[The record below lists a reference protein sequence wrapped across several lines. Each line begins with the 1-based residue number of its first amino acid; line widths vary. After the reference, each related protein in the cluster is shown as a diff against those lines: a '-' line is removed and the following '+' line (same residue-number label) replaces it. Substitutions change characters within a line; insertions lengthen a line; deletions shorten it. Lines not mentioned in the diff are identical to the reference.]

1 MNCTED
7 RKRERRGR
15 KKNIVYKVYLVFLQ
29 KGIALSIRTPDH
41 KYFFFFNFQKF
52 KRLFNLLY
60 KLVWWIIFYV
70 DEGQVMSSWIL
81 EISS

>member
-41 KYFFFFNFQKF
+41 KYFFFLIF
-52 KRLFNLLY
+52 KNLRDCSICYINLF
-60 KLVWWIIFYV
+60 
-70 DEGQVMSSWIL
+70 DEL
-81 EISS
+81 FFTLTKDR